1 MKKAVLILALC
12 LLLGAAGCSRDVS
25 EEVSDVGP
33 ESLQMSAAAPL
44 SADAG
49 PIAEEPDVD
58 ETISAEPVSAP
69 ESGGRQEIY
78 VLSSADPAPA
88 PEDGKGSDLYEIV
101 TADPSSAPEDGGKSE
116 IYEMVIADSPSAPE
130 DGGES
135 GLYEWVIAEP
145 AFTLEDVRE
154 VRFDDVPEEDERMD
168 HISYAAYSGYLRGVG
183 GGMFQPDGFVTRGEL
198 MTVLHRM
205 SGAEKSNF
213 IILTPDVELDMW
225 YAEAISWAMENK
237 IAFGGEDG
245 NFAPEKRVTREEL
258 AVFLHRFAAGGDD
271 KAYDT
276 TLENYSDG
284 ASIQA
289 YAREALA
296 WALENRIYAGMV
308 GDTIHPFLPVS
319 RGQLAQVLTAL
330 AAYTQEEPVAR
341 ELTEKLHTDIV
352 ESVSQAR
359 HEDIQ
364 AQVDAVAAKY
374 GAAGVQV
381 AVVES
386 GQLTDT
392 YVYGWAT
399 RGSDKMTPEHK
410 IRTASLTKVG
420 VGMAAMILY
429 EDGVID
435 LDESIG
441 TYWGVQTKNPYY
453 PEDPVTIRSL
463 MTHTS
468 SIPALGD
475 DASRTYDS
483 VRYRLE
489 SNSYSRVR
497 PGSVWSWSYNNY
509 AYGVLGQT
517 LELASGKYLDEILY
531 ERLWDIMDIDAAF
544 ESGEIRNTDL
554 LATIYRGGGVGRS
567 ADSARNIARPA
578 QPGASGTYFSGGM
591 TMSAADMG
599 KMVAMLASGGRYEGL
614 QLLRRSTV
622 DAMQVRLEAQLGDGT
637 YQALSLR
644 SQDDIYG
651 RSRIYYH
658 TGSAYGVF
666 NLFSYDPDTGDGVVV
681 LTTGASGVKDSRNIY
696 AVCSRIS
703 QYIYETIA

>member
-1 MKKAVLILALC
+1 MKKTGLVLALC
-12 LLLGAAGCSRDVS
+12 LLLGAAGCSREAPEIVP
-25 EEVSDVGP
+25 EEVPGGEP
-33 ESLQMSAAAPL
+33 AALRASAAEPL
-44 SADAG
+44 SAGAG

-58 ETISAEPVSAP
+58 GKVPADPASASEDGGGSA
-69 ESGGRQEIY
+69 Y
-78 VLSSADPAPA
+78 VLVAADPAPA
-88 PEDGKGSDLYEIV
+88 PEDGGESDL
-101 TADPSSAPEDGGKSE
+101 
-116 IYEMVIADSPSAPE
+116 YEMVIAEPGSTSEP
-130 DGGES
+130 DGGS

-145 AFTLEDVRE
+145 AFTLEDVRK
-154 VRFDDVPEEDERMD
+154 VRFDDVPEEDERID
-168 HISYAAYSGYLRGVG
+168 YISYAAYAGYLQGVG
-183 GGMFQPDGFVTRGEL
+183 NGMFRPDGFVTRGEL
-198 MTVLHRM
+198 MTVLHRI

-213 IILTPDVELDMW
+213 IILTPDVDLDMW
-225 YAEAISWAMENK
+225 YAEAISWALENK

-258 AVFLHRFAAGGDD
+258 AVFLHRFAAGGDG
-271 KAYDT
+271 KTYDT
-276 TLENYSDG
+276 ALGDYQDG

-296 WALENRIYAGMV
+296 WALENRIYAGLV

-330 AAYTQEEPVAR
+330 AAYTGEEPVAG
-341 ELTEKLHTDIV
+341 ELTEKLHVDIV

-364 AQVDAVAAKY
+364 AQVDAAASKY

-386 GQLTDT
+386 GRLTDT
-392 YVYGWAT
+392 YAYGWAT

-420 VGMAAMILY
+420 VGIAAMILY

-453 PEDPVTIRSL
+453 PDDPVTIRSL

-468 SIPALGD
+468 SIPVLGD
-475 DASRTYDS
+475 DASRTYGS

-489 SNSYSRVR
+489 SNSYSHVR

-517 LELASGKYLDEILY
+517 LELASGKYLDDILY

-544 ESGEIRNTDL
+544 ESGEIRNKDL
-554 LATIYRGGGVGRS
+554 LATIYRNGGVGRGVN
-567 ADSARNIARPA
+567 SARSIVRPE
-578 QPGASGTYFSGGM
+578 QPGASGTCFSGGL

-599 KMVAMLASGGRYEGL
+599 KMAAMLASGGRYEGL
-614 QLLRRSTV
+614 RLLRQSTV
-622 DAMQVRLEAQLGDGT
+622 DAMETRLESQLGDGT

-644 SQDDIYG
+644 SQDGLYG
-651 RSRIYYH
+651 RDRIYYH

-681 LTTGASGVKDSRNIY
+681 LTTGASGVKDNRNIY
-696 AVCSRIS
+696 AVCSGIS
-703 QYIYETIA
+703 QYIYEVIA